1 MRMSSSRRRRPRD
14 TRRPSVFMRLILWL
28 QRQLMAQ
35 LAPPPDADVKLL
47 EGLSD
52 VTKITYRRALAEFQ
66 NWARRR
72 RMQLETPTDYDKAF
86 WCYATM
92 LPKASTS

>member
-1 MRMSSSRRRRPRD
+1 
-14 TRRPSVFMRLILWL
+14 
-28 QRQLMAQ
+28 MAQ

-52 VTKITYRRALAEFQ
+52 VTKITYRRALVEFQ

-72 RMQLETPTDYDKAF
+72 RMQLEPPTDYDKHSG
-86 WCYATM
+86 ATATV